1 MASSLPTIEAL
12 QRRYDAAVIATNGLG
27 LAARLVEFGHRRL
40 VVTASLDRYV
50 RPGGTIPGSAQV
62 TLADGLAWLLL
73 VSHMPDG
80 ADAHTTDLSV
90 LFMRAV
96 PLSTVRATLNI
107 ERLGSTRAVVST
119 VISPTGEP
127 DRPIA
132 HLVLGF
138 ALRGNVAQP

>member
-1 MASSLPTIEAL
+1 M
-12 QRRYDAAVIATNGLG
+12 
-27 LAARLVEFGHRRL
+27 
-40 VVTASLDRYV
+40 
-50 RPGGTIPGSAQV
+50 